1 MVWKKQ
7 ISQEVLSTT
16 DRSRRRSAGNSCA
29 VRASGAIWG
38 YRASGRMLE
47 RRLGALSQYK
57 MKNGLLH
64 EVCSFAQ
71 QPIFLWLR
79 ENARYGRH
87 TKRTSSVSGEGD
99 GSSDVTATSPMRSR
113 HGGEDVLIA
122 FTIP

>member
-1 MVWKKQ
+1 M
-7 ISQEVLSTT
+7 
-16 DRSRRRSAGNSCA
+16 
-29 VRASGAIWG
+29 VRASGEIW
-38 YRASGRMLE
+38 RCQASERMLD

>member
-38 YRASGRMLE
+38 YRASGRMLD

-71 QPIFLWLR
+71 QPIFMAKR
-79 ENARYGRH
+79 NTHEGRH
-87 TKRTSSVSGEGD
+87 AKRTSGVSGEGN
-99 GSSDVTATSPMRSR
+99 GSCAATAAAPMRTR
-113 HGGEDVLIA
+113 RGGEDVLVA